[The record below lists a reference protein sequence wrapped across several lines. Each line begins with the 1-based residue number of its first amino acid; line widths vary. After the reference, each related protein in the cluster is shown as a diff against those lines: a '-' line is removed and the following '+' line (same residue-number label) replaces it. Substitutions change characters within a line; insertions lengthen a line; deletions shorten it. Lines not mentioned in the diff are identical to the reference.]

1 MTVRHP
7 DLADL
12 ELLLDVARSG
22 SIGRAAAEHR
32 LSQPTVSRRMV
43 ALERALRV
51 PLLSR
56 SRRGSVLTPAGR
68 VVVDWASALLQAA
81 EDFTTSVAALRDTRA
96 TTVRAAVSMT
106 IAEHHAPRWLARLRQ
121 GGPGLPGLPELSV
134 SLEVHNSTDVA
145 DLVESGEV
153 DIGFVESPSVRRT
166 VRRRRVGWDRLVVAV
181 PPEHPWAG
189 RRREVSAE
197 ELAAARVLVREP
209 GSGTRETLENALRAA
224 GTELVAGAVLGSNA
238 ALKSAAVAGIGP
250 VVLSHRAL
258 AGELAAGSLREVPV
272 GGLSLRRPLWA
283 IWRRDESLSDGAS
296 ALLRVASSGSAGISD

>member
-32 LSQPTVSRRMV
+32 LSQPTVSRRMA

-81 EDFTTSVAALRDTRA
+81 EDFSTSVAALRETRA

-106 IAEHHAPRWLARLRQ
+106 IAEHHAPRWLARLRHRE
-121 GGPGLPGLPELSV
+121 PGLPELNV

-197 ELAAARVLVREP
+197 ELATARVLVREP

-296 ALLRVASSGSAGISD
+296 ALLRVASSGGAGISD

>member
-1 MTVRHP
+1 MTMRHP

-32 LSQPTVSRRMV
+32 LSQPTVSRRMA

-68 VVVDWASALLQAA
+68 VVVDWASTLLQAA
-81 EDFTTSVAALRDTRA
+81 EDFSTSVAALRDTRA

-106 IAEHHAPRWLARLRQ
+106 IAEHHAPRWLARLRH
-121 GGPGLPGLPELSV
+121 GEPGLPHLNV

-145 DLVESGEV
+145 DLVESGEA

-181 PPEHPWAG
+181 PPEHPWAS
-189 RRREVSAE
+189 RRREVSAD

-224 GTELVAGAVLGSNA
+224 GAELVAGAVLGSNA

-283 IWRRDESLSDGAS
+283 IWRRDETLSDGAS
-296 ALLRVASSGSAGISD
+296 ALLQVASSEERRDG